1 MLNRSRILDQLL
13 CAVVVLVLALG
24 CIARGFAFEPASRE
38 TNPCTSSRPNTN
50 SQNSPNIVW
59 IIIEDM
65 SAHFSCYGE
74 MTIQSPNI
82 DGLSGSGVRFTK
94 AFVTGPICSISRSAL
109 ITGRYQT
116 SLGVQNHR
124 SSVTGHT
131 IQLSP
136 DVPLVTELFREH
148 GYHVNNLT
156 WDTFLRNDK
165 QLDKDDRVEVAKTDY
180 NFEWSPEQSYDRTHW
195 VRRDR
200 GKPFFVQIQL
210 HGGKFRGQAP
220 KSDWSNRV
228 LKELG
233 SITEVTSVKLP
244 PYLPEDPIIRE
255 DWAEYLDC
263 VRYTDHQVGK
273 ILQRLKDTGDF
284 ANTVFF
290 LMTDHGISHVR
301 NKQFLYD
308 GGIHVPLIVA
318 GPSIPLGRTRDDLVE
333 HIDLAA
339 TSLALAGI
347 PIPQTMQSRDVF
359 NASYIPRTAVF
370 AARDR
375 ADETVDWIR
384 SVRTDKYKYIRNGFP
399 SRPYLQPNLYKDSKA
414 IVQAM
419 RRLYAD
425 GKLDPYQSLIM
436 AESRPI
442 EELYELGSDP
452 DEFRNLA
459 LDPLYGEVLSE
470 MRARLIDWCQQT
482 GDRAGP
488 ESEEIYELEAAGEH
502 LEGGK
507 GNRTPQYQENL
518 ELMRRWRLE
527 KPFVP
532 LSFGVEQP

>member
-1 MLNRSRILDQLL
+1 MLHHSRILECLA
-13 CAVVVLVLALG
+13 CAALVLSLAFG
-24 CIARGFAFEPASRE
+24 CLPCGFAVEPALRE
-38 TNPCTSSRPNTN
+38 PTPDSLNPPNTY
-50 SQNSPNIVW
+50 SPNIVW

-74 MTIQSPNI
+74 TAIQTPNI
-82 DGLSGSGVRFTK
+82 DGLSVSGVRFTK
-94 AFVTGPICSISRSAL
+94 AFVTAPICSISRSAL

-124 SSVTGHT
+124 SSVPGHI
-131 IQLSP
+131 IQLPP
-136 DVPLVTELFREH
+136 DVPLVTELFHEH

-156 WDTFLRNDK
+156 WEAFLRNDE
-165 QLDKDDRVEVAKTDY
+165 QLAKDERVEVAKTDY
-180 NFEWSPEQSYDRTHW
+180 NFDWSPEKSYDHTHW
-195 VRRDR
+195 ARRDR

-220 KSDWSNRV
+220 KRDWPDRV

-233 SITEVTSVKLP
+233 STTAASLVRLP
-244 PYLPEDPIIRE
+244 AYLPEDPIIRE
-255 DWAEYLDC
+255 DWAQYLDC
-263 VRYTDHQVGK
+263 VRYTDHQVGT
-273 ILQRLKDTGDF
+273 ILQRLKETGDF
-284 ANTVFF
+284 ANTIFF
-290 LMTDHGISHVR
+290 VMTDHGISHVR

-318 GPSIPLGRTRDDLVE
+318 GPKIPAARTRDDLVE
-333 HIDLAA
+333 HIDLSA

-347 PIPQTMQSRDVF
+347 PVPLSMHSRDLF
-359 NASYIPRTAVF
+359 SPSYMPRDAVF

-384 SVRTDKYKYIRNGFP
+384 SVRTEKYKYIRNGFP
-399 SRPYLQPNLYKDSKA
+399 SRPYLQPNHYKDSKA

-419 RRLYAD
+419 RRLHVD
-425 GKLDPYQSLIM
+425 RKLDLHQSLIM

-459 LDPLYGEVLSE
+459 TDPAYGQVLLE
-470 MRARLIDWCQQT
+470 IRNKLISWCQQM
-482 GDRAGP
+482 GDQTGP
-488 ESEEIYELEAAGEH
+488 ETEEVYELEAAAEH

-507 GNRTPQYQENL
+507 GNRTPQYQKNL
-518 ELMRRWRLE
+518 ELMRRWRHE

-532 LSFGVEQP
+532 LVSETAKP